1 MAVFS
6 GTQKEFR
13 RYIGPRLRNLV
24 NTLTRKH
31 KAQISACQHCD
42 AKENLE
48 SAHVHGRDR
57 NEIIE
62 LILSQESMDGVVS
75 VDIQKFE
82 ERFVEEHQ
90 PLEKSIFIL
99 CRECHRKYD
108 TKPKKVRQ
116 TSQIVENTSRSSL
129 SNQSLLPI
137 TFDPSEDN
145 EFKQK
150 LLLNKKAII
159 ETHYANGTVESKV
172 WNASRF
178 SISSNLLGNL
188 RSRPEF
194 RAGKW
199 QEAGIVRVHLYF
211 SNEQK

>member
-1 MAVFS
+1 MALFS
-6 GTQKEFR
+6 GNHKEFR

-57 NEIIE
+57 NDIIE
-62 LILSQESMDGVVS
+62 LILSKESSDGVVS

-90 PLEKSIFIL
+90 PLEKSILIL

-108 TKPKKVRQ
+108 AKPKKVGRIR
-116 TSQIVENTSRSSL
+116 QIVENTQRSSTHHEGI
-129 SNQSLLPI
+129 LPI
-137 TFDPSEDN
+137 TFEPSDERD
-145 EFKQK
+145 FKQK
-150 LLLNKKAII
+150 LLLKKKAII

-172 WNASRF
+172 WNAPRF

-188 RSRPEF
+188 RSRQEF

-199 QEAGIVRVHLYF
+199 QEAGIVRIHLCF
-211 SNEQK
+211 SNEQN

>member
-6 GTQKEFR
+6 GNHKEFR

-24 NTLTRKH
+24 QQLTKKH
-31 KAQISACQHCD
+31 KAQISACQHCA

-57 NEIIE
+57 NDIIE
-62 LILSQESMDGVVS
+62 LILSQESIDGVVS

-90 PLEKSIFIL
+90 PLEKSILIL
-99 CRECHRKYD
+99 CRKCHRKYD
-108 TKPKKVRQ
+108 AKPKKVERVRL
-116 TSQIVENTSRSSL
+116 IAENTSKSAFT
-129 SNQSLLPI
+129 NQRLLPI
-137 TFDPSEDN
+137 TFDPSEES

-150 LLLNKKAII
+150 LLFNKKAII

-194 RAGKW
+194 RVGKW
-199 QEAGIVRVHLYF
+199 QEAGIVRIHLHF
-211 SNEQK
+211 SN

>member
-6 GTQKEFR
+6 GNHKEFR

-24 NTLTRKH
+24 QQLTKKH

-57 NEIIE
+57 NDIIE
-62 LILSQESMDGVVS
+62 LILSQESIDGVVS

-90 PLEKSIFIL
+90 PLEKSILIL

-137 TFDPSEDN
+137 TFDPSEES

-188 RSRPEF
+188 RSRQEF

>member
-6 GTQKEFR
+6 GNHKEFR

-24 NTLTRKH
+24 QQLTKKH

-57 NEIIE
+57 NDIIE
-62 LILSQESMDGVVS
+62 LILSQESIDGVVS

-90 PLEKSIFIL
+90 PLEKSILIL

-108 TKPKKVRQ
+108 SKPKKVRQ
-116 TSQIVENTSRSSL
+116 IRQIAENTSRSSL

-137 TFDPSEDN
+137 TFDPSEES

-150 LLLNKKAII
+150 LLFNKKAII

-188 RSRPEF
+188 RSRQEF

-199 QEAGIVRVHLYF
+199 QEAGIVRIHVYF
-211 SNEQK
+211 S

>member
-6 GTQKEFR
+6 GNHKEFR

-24 NTLTRKH
+24 QQLTKKH

-57 NEIIE
+57 NDIIE
-62 LILSQESMDGVVS
+62 LILSQESIDGVVS

-90 PLEKSIFIL
+90 PLEKSILIL

-108 TKPKKVRQ
+108 SKPKKVRQ
-116 TSQIVENTSRSSL
+116 IRQLAENTSRISL

-137 TFDPSEDN
+137 TIDPSEES

-159 ETHYANGTVESKV
+159 ETHYANGTVVSKV

-188 RSRPEF
+188 RSRSKF

-199 QEAGIVRVHLYF
+199 QAAGIVRVHLYF

>member
-1 MAVFS
+1 MALFS
-6 GTQKEFR
+6 GTHKEFR

-24 NTLTRKH
+24 QQLTKKH
-31 KAQISACQHCD
+31 KAQISACQHCSV
-42 AKENLE
+42 KENLE

-57 NEIIE
+57 NDIIE
-62 LILSQESMDGVVS
+62 LILCQESIDGVVS

-82 ERFVEEHQ
+82 ERFVQEHQ
-90 PLEKSIFIL
+90 PLGKSILIL

-108 TKPKKVRQ
+108 SKPKKVRQ
-116 TSQIVENTSRSSL
+116 IRQIAENTSRSPL

-137 TFDPSEDN
+137 TFDPSEES

-150 LLLNKKAII
+150 LLFNKKAII

-199 QEAGIVRVHLYF
+199 QEAGIVRIHVHF
-211 SNEQK
+211 SN

>member
-6 GTQKEFR
+6 GNHKEFR

-24 NTLTRKH
+24 QQLTKKH

-57 NEIIE
+57 NDIIE
-62 LILSQESMDGVVS
+62 LILSQESIDGVVS

-90 PLEKSIFIL
+90 PLEKSILIL

-108 TKPKKVRQ
+108 SKPNKVRQ
-116 TSQIVENTSRSSL
+116 IRQIAENTSRRSL

-137 TFDPSEDN
+137 TFDPSEES

-150 LLLNKKAII
+150 LLFNKKAII

-188 RSRPEF
+188 RSRQEF

-211 SNEQK
+211 SNVQK

>member
-6 GTQKEFR
+6 GNHKEFR

-24 NTLTRKH
+24 QQLTKKH
-31 KAQISACQHCD
+31 KAQISACQHCA

-48 SAHVHGRDR
+48 SAHVLGRDR
-57 NEIIE
+57 NDIIE
-62 LILSQESMDGVVS
+62 LILSQESIDGVVS

-90 PLEKSIFIL
+90 PLEKSILIL

-116 TSQIVENTSRSSL
+116 IRQIAENTSRSSL

-137 TFDPSEDN
+137 TFVPSEES

-188 RSRPEF
+188 RSRQEF

-199 QEAGIVRVHLYF
+199 QAAGIVRVHLYF